1 MIVVAGESLV
11 DLLPAKGGREGVLTM
26 EAHAGGSPYNCAIA
40 LSKLGVDTGF
50 LCPFSTDGFG
60 ELLLNPLREAGVAP
74 LIKARSSAPTTLAVV
89 TLDPQGKAQYQFYR
103 NGTAD
108 SDFTLKGLIAA
119 LPARPRVL
127 QLGGFCA
134 VTERDADI
142 WLDLAA
148 EAMKRGALITMD
160 PNLRPALAGDLPA
173 YRARLNR
180 FFNITH
186 FVKLSDEDLEV
197 LDPDKDMAAHAR
209 NLLGRRNCGLV
220 VVTRGA
226 EGSVA
231 YNGHY
236 KVEVPVYAPAEF
248 GDTVG
253 AGDSLMAGVLA
264 ALSERGALAHSALDA
279 LSADALHE
287 ILQFGAVVAGLNC
300 ARTGCHPPS
309 RTEVDAV
316 FTAG

>member
-11 DLLPAKGGREGVLTM
+11 DLLPAKGGREDVLTM

-60 ELLLNPLREAGVAP
+60 ELLLGPLAEAGVIP
-74 LIKARSSAPTTLAVV
+74 LIKTRSTAPTTLAVV
-89 TLDPQGKAQYQFYR
+89 TLDPHGKAQYQFYR

-108 SDFTLKGLIAA
+108 SDFTLAGLLKA
-119 LPARPRVL
+119 LPDRPRVL

-134 VTERDADI
+134 VTDRGADI
-142 WLDLAA
+142 WLELAR

-160 PNLRPALAGDLPA
+160 PNLRPALAGDLAA

-180 FFNITH
+180 FFDITH

-197 LDPDKDMAAHAR
+197 LDPGRDMDAHVR

-236 KVEVPVYAPAEF
+236 KAEVPVYSPPVF

-279 LSADALHE
+279 LSPDALRE

-300 ARTGCHPPS
+300 AKTGCHPPT
-309 RTEVDAV
+309 RAEVDQVIA
-316 FTAG
+316 AL